1 MNGRQ
6 LLGLLLI
13 IAGILGLVY
22 GGFSYTE
29 EKHGV
34 DLGPVELQVTEKE
47 RVNIPLWAGVLAV
60 GAGAALLLADRRR
73 SA

>member
-1 MNGRQ
+1 MTGRQ
-6 LLGLLLI
+6 ILGLLLI
-13 IAGILGLVY
+13 IGGILGLIY

-34 DLGPVELQVTEKE
+34 DLGPIELQVEEKE

-60 GAGAALLLADRRR
+60 GAGAALLLVDRRR